1 MLHYNR
7 FHDGYIAESLDQPT
21 VSMHKLFYPK
31 YWLDATG
38 YFNNK
43 PNTGSNVLMFSTW
56 SGGGSERGGVS
67 MVFLMCMT
75 VCIICISMLFGMY
88 IGRKYNPMYTNTI
101 NGSSGMYT
109 HQYQPIP
116 EQGRV

>member
-1 MLHYNR
+1 
-7 FHDGYIAESLDQPT
+7 
-21 VSMHKLFYPK
+21 MHKLFYPK

-56 SGGGSERGGVS
+56 SGGGVGGGSERGGVS
-67 MVFLMCMT
+67 MVFVLSVT
-75 VCIICISMLFGMY
+75 VCIVCVSMLFGMY

-101 NGSSGMYT
+101 IGSSGNSVYT

-116 EQGRV
+116 ERV